1 MKAFRQLGFL
11 KLALGRESHP
21 EDHRVLALF
30 RNRAE
35 LKKAYG
41 DLREEV
47 DRLKD
52 RIKQQ
57 EGMTR
62 RVQETLAALE
72 TRLGSSESAY
82 PALVFFQLR
91 RLWQSGHEHLGHFCT
106 ELTSQSE
113 DRERRQHLAEHN
125 RRQFTRRQSAEQ
137 QLRMAQQLATHERE
151 RLLGL
156 ERRHGAM
163 RRFWHFFRRRA
174 LEQAIT
180 HARAGADAAEVS
192 LAAARRALADVAAE
206 PVPDFPGLSLDGRRA
221 INLAVIAYAEVLCL
235 RLAALPLLVMRARE
249 ATWHRE
255 VIDVYGSREECEA
268 LMSQIERAGAMLKPH
283 ASLSQEIR
291 LRTDRL
297 RPLVRYRDPER
308 DAIPMAEFLASD
320 TDAAVTGA
328 GPMAGVPNVLAENT
342 WDIHGVLLT

>member
-11 KLALGRESHP
+11 KLTLGRESVP

-41 DLREEV
+41 DLREEI

-57 EGMTR
+57 EGVTR
-62 RVQETLAALE
+62 RVQDTLAALE
-72 TRLGSSESAY
+72 SRLGLSETAY
-82 PALVFFQLR
+82 PALVFYQLR
-91 RLWQSGHEHLGHFCT
+91 RLWQCGHEHLGRFCA
-106 ELTSQSE
+106 ELAVQQDE
-113 DRERRQHLAEHN
+113 RERRRHLAEHN
-125 RRQFTRRQSAEQ
+125 RRQFAKRQSAEHQ
-137 QLRMAQQLATHERE
+137 MRMARQLADHERE
-151 RLLGL
+151 RLSEL
-156 ERRHGAM
+156 ERRHA
-163 RRFWHFFRRRA
+163 RLHRIWHFFKRRA
-174 LEQAIT
+174 LEQAIA

-192 LAAARRALADVAAE
+192 LAAAGQALSDVAAE
-206 PVPDFPGLSLDGRRA
+206 PIPEFPGLSLEGRRA

-235 RLAALPLLVMRARE
+235 KLAPMPLLVMRACE
-249 ATWHRE
+249 AASHRE
-255 VIDVYGSREECEA
+255 VIDAYGSRSECEA
-268 LMSQIERAGAMLKPH
+268 LMGQIERAEARLRPH
-283 ASLSQEIR
+283 ASLSREIKR
-291 LRTDRL
+291 RTERL
-297 RPLVRYRDPER
+297 RPLVRYRDAVE

-342 WDIHGVLLT
+342 WDIHGILLR

>member
-11 KLALGRESHP
+11 KLTLGRESVP

-57 EGMTR
+57 EGVTR
-62 RVQETLAALE
+62 RVQDILGTLE
-72 TRLGSSESAY
+72 SRLGLSETAY
-82 PALVFFQLR
+82 PALVFYQLR
-91 RLWQSGHEHLGHFCT
+91 RLWQCGHEHLQRFCA
-106 ELTSQSE
+106 ELTTQRDE
-113 DRERRQHLAEHN
+113 RERRAHLAEHN
-125 RRQFTRRQSAEQ
+125 RRQFAKRQSAEQ
-137 QLRMAQQLATHERE
+137 QLRMARQLADHERE
-151 RLLGL
+151 RLLEL
-156 ERRHGAM
+156 ERRHAQL
-163 RRFWHFFRRRA
+163 RRLWHFFKRRA
-174 LEQAIT
+174 LEQAIA
-180 HARAGADAAEVS
+180 HARAGGDAAEVS
-192 LAAARRALADVAAE
+192 LGAAGQALSDIAAE
-206 PVPDFPGLSLDGRRA
+206 PMPGFPGLSLEGRRA

-235 RLAALPLLVMRARE
+235 KLTPMPLLVMRARE
-249 ATWHRE
+249 AVSRRE
-255 VIDVYGSREECEA
+255 VIDAYGSRGECEA
-268 LMSQIERAGAMLKPH
+268 LMSQIERAEARLRPH
-283 ASLSQEIR
+283 GSLSQEVK
-291 LRTDRL
+291 LRTERL
-297 RPLVRYRDPER
+297 WPLVRYRDPAE

-342 WDIHGVLLT
+342 WDIHSILLR

>member
-1 MKAFRQLGFL
+1 MKAYRQLGFL
-11 KLALGRESHP
+11 KLALGGESQP

-41 DLREEV
+41 DLRAEV

-57 EGMTR
+57 EGVTR

-91 RLWQSGHEHLGHFCT
+91 RLWQSGHELLERFCA
-106 ELTSQSE
+106 ELTAQCE
-113 DRERRQHLAEHN
+113 ERERRQHLAEHN
-125 RRQFTRRQSAEQ
+125 RRQFARRQSAEQ
-137 QLRMAQQLATHERE
+137 QLRLAQQLANHERE
-151 RLLGL
+151 RLLEL
-156 ERRHGAM
+156 ERRHGTL
-163 RRFWHFFRRRA
+163 RRFWHFFKRRA
-174 LEQAIT
+174 LEQAIA
-180 HARAGADAAEVS
+180 HARAGSDASEVS
-192 LAAARRALADVAAE
+192 LAAARQVMVDLAA
-206 PVPDFPGLSLDGRRA
+206 VPIPEFPGLSLEGRRA

-235 RLAALPLLVMRARE
+235 KLTPMPLLVMRARE

-255 VIDVYGSREECEA
+255 VIDVYGSRQECEV
-268 LMSQIERAGAMLKPH
+268 LMGQIERAEALLNSH

-291 LRTDRL
+291 VRTERL
-297 RPLVRYRDPER
+297 RPLTRYGDPEK

>member
-11 KLALGRESHP
+11 KLASGRESQP

-62 RVQETLAALE
+62 RVQETLAGLE

-91 RLWQSGHEHLGHFCT
+91 RLWQSGHERVERFCA
-106 ELTSQSE
+106 ELIIQRE

-125 RRQFTRRQSAEQ
+125 RRQFARRQSAEQ
-137 QLRMAQQLATHERE
+137 QLRMAQQLAAHERE

-156 ERRHGAM
+156 ERRHGAL
-163 RRFWHFFRRRA
+163 RRFWHFFKRRA
-174 LEQAIT
+174 LEQAIA
-180 HARAGADAAEVS
+180 HARAGSNAAET
-192 LAAARRALADVAAE
+192 ALATARDVLANVAAE
-206 PVPDFPGLSLDGRRA
+206 PIPEFPGLSLEGRRT

-235 RLAALPLLVMRARE
+235 KLAALPLLVMRARE

-268 LMSQIERAGAMLKPH
+268 LMSQIERADVLLDPH
-283 ASLSQEIR
+283 ANLSREIR

-297 RPLVRYRDPER
+297 RPLARYRDPDT

>member
-11 KLALGRESHP
+11 KVALGRESQP

-41 DLREEV
+41 DLREEI

-57 EGMTR
+57 EGVTR
-62 RVQETLAALE
+62 RVQETLGALE
-72 TRLGSSESAY
+72 MRLGTSESAY

-91 RLWQSGHEHLGHFCT
+91 RLWQAGHEQLERFCV
-106 ELTSQSE
+106 ELTTQCE
-113 DRERRQHLAEHN
+113 ERERRQHLAEHN
-125 RRQFTRRQSAEQ
+125 RRQFSRRQSAEQ
-137 QLRMAQQLATHERE
+137 QLRMAQQLAAHEQE
-151 RLLGL
+151 RML
-156 ERRHGAM
+156 ELQRRHGAL
-163 RRFWHFFRRRA
+163 RRFWHFFGRRA
-174 LEQAIT
+174 LEQAIA
-180 HARAGADAAEVS
+180 HARAGSDAAQAA
-192 LAAARRALADVAAE
+192 LAAARQVLTDVTAE
-206 PVPDFPGLSLDGRRA
+206 PIPEFPGLSLEGRRA
-221 INLAVIAYAEVLCL
+221 IDLAVIAYAEVLCL
-235 RLAALPLLVMRARE
+235 KLTPMPLLVMRARE

-255 VIDVYGSREECEA
+255 VIDVYGSKEECEA
-268 LMSQIERAGAMLKPH
+268 LMAQIERADALLKPH

-297 RPLVRYRDPER
+297 RPLARYRDPEQ

-342 WDIHGVLLT
+342 WDIHGVLLS